1 MNAETYREAHATVTV
16 QCAKALRT
24 NKPVTM
30 KADLSGSFATASE
43 ATTYT
48 PTKIRNYI
56 TRVVA
61 AVGRYNPAWGI
72 VSASTNAAM
81 ADAIEA
87 KLTYTPTGNGFGS
100 AFTSDTLSRC
110 AGKARQDADTTFVD
124 GRRARAGKT
133 TITAEDKIWLRENC
147 GSGWFGADGKTDP
160 VVKQASLDALAAHK
174 SGAPA
179 PQVQVAATKAAA
191 PADIAE
197 RLKAA
202 LSPEDLAVL
211 LQHL

>member
-1 MNAETYREAHATVTV
+1 MNAKTYRKAHATVTR
-16 QCAKALRT
+16 QCADALRT
-24 NKPVTM
+24 NKPVNID
-30 KADLSGSFATASE
+30 ADLSGSFATASE

-72 VSASTNAAM
+72 VSASTHAAM

-87 KLTYTPTGNGFGS
+87 KLTYTPTGNGFGE

-133 TITAEDKIWLRENC
+133 TITAEDKIWLRANC
-147 GSGWFGADGKTDP
+147 GPNWYGVGETDP
-160 VVKQASLDALAAHK
+160 VVKQASLAALAAHK